1 MSQTT
6 YLCPKGHLSTEADF
20 CSDCGAKIQATSDP
34 AVSPIPTS
42 ATTTALVPCPDCG
55 TVHDPGDGNF
65 CDVCGY
71 NFLTGASGSRFDPG
85 VSAPSLVPVPV
96 EAIAV
101 EPIAESMAAAEMPS
115 LNPLFSDHPPLTPS
129 TPAPT
134 QEPWY
139 ITLTVDPSL
148 GTAESPPAP
157 SQAAI
162 TLPLMPG
169 TYLVGRTSEGRGIF
183 PEVPLDFDSAVSH
196 RHALLILQKN
206 GTLNLRDVGSSNG
219 TYINGVEVKPMVDTV
234 LQNGDEFT
242 LGHWTRVQVSQP

>member
-20 CSDCGAKIQATSDP
+20 CSDCGAKIQAASDRAIPLVPTATS
-34 AVSPIPTS
+34 S
-42 ATTTALVPCPDCG
+42 TALIPCPDCS

-85 VSAPSLVPVPV
+85 VSAPPLVPV

-101 EPIAESMAAAEMPS
+101 EPIAAEAIA
-115 LNPLFSDHPPLTPS
+115 PL
-129 TPAPT
+129 PAPLPDLVPLESASPT
-134 QEPWY
+134 VTPNSTWCL
-139 ITLTVDPSL
+139 TLTIEPDL

-157 SQAAI
+157 TQAAI
-162 TLPLMPG
+162 ALTLKQSTNLI
-169 TYLVGRTSEGRGIF
+169 GRTSEARGIF

-196 RHALLILQKN
+196 RHALLIIQEN

-234 LQNGDEFT
+234 LQDGDEFT
-242 LGHWTRVQVSQP
+242 LGHWTRVRISQGPDLG